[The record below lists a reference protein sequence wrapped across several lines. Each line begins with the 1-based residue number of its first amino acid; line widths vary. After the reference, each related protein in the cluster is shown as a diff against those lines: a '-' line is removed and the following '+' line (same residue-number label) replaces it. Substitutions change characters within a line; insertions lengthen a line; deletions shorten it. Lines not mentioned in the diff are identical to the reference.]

1 MSLLLDPVGERPW
14 LDHTFGQALE
24 WAACTY
30 ADAEAVVDGA
40 QRLSFAQLAIRV
52 RAFSQGLI
60 DLGVGP
66 GDRVALWMDDRV
78 EWLVA
83 RWAVPAIGAVLV
95 PINTR
100 FRDQDV
106 AYVLGQSE
114 CSTLIVQQG
123 ARGVSYFELLGKVEP
138 QWRDQAPG
146 AWQSQVLPSLRSVIG
161 LGRELPASMV
171 SFEEVERDGGDK
183 VQDGELGRRMA
194 QVGPQD
200 VAQILYTSGTTSFPK
215 GAMVCHGPLL
225 QNNWFATTCLELVPS
240 DRYLSC
246 VPLFTATGTF
256 YTLAMWLSGATMVIA
271 ERFEPRL
278 FCELVQKERITVS
291 FFVDTIVQ
299 DLKGFADRTRYDL
312 SSLRTGTGAP
322 LPTESF
328 DWVVKEIGV
337 QSLVSAY
344 GMSETSNAV
353 VRTRVADSIEKRSGT
368 NGRPVDGV
376 EIRIADVKS
385 NETLPAGTVG
395 EVCIRGYVIMKGYY
409 KMPEETSKTF
419 DEYGWLH
426 SGDLGE
432 LDQDGYLVYRG
443 RVKEMIKPGGFNV
456 ATQEIELFLKTYP
469 GVKQAVVV
477 GVPDVRMGEIGYAY
491 IELQPGQQI
500 DAVQLQAYCREH
512 IAGYK
517 VPRYIEFITEW
528 PMTGSQKIRKL
539 ELKARAGAKLENE
552 SGCNARS

>member
-1 MSLLLDPVGERPW
+1 MSLLADPVGERPW

-24 WAACTY
+24 WAAYTY
-30 ADAEAVVDGA
+30 ADAEAVVDGV
-40 QRLSFAQLAIRV
+40 QRLSFAQMAIRV
-52 RAFSQGLI
+52 RAFGRGLM

-95 PINTR
+95 PVNTR

-114 CSTLIVQQG
+114 CSTMIVQQG
-123 ARGVSYFELLGKVEP
+123 SRGVSYFELLGKVEP
-138 QWRDQAPG
+138 QWRDQAAG
-146 AWQSQVLPSLRSVIG
+146 AWQSQVLPSLRRVIG
-161 LGRELPASMV
+161 LGQELPGSMV
-171 SFEEVERDGGDK
+171 SFEEVECAGGEK
-183 VQDGELGRRMA
+183 AQDGELARRMA

-256 YTLAMWLSGATMVIA
+256 YTLAMWLSGAAMVIA
-271 ERFEPRL
+271 ERFESRL

-299 DLKGFADRTRYDL
+299 DLKGFAERARYDL

-322 LPTESF
+322 LSQASF
-328 DWVVKEIGV
+328 LFASHDLGVPELIGV
-337 QSLVSAY
+337 Y

-353 VRTRVADSIEKRSGT
+353 TRGFCDDPFEKRSRT

-376 EIRIADVKS
+376 EIRIADVKT

-419 DEYGWLH
+419 DEQGWLH

-432 LDQDGYLVYRG
+432 LDQEGYLVYRG

-491 IELQPGQQI
+491 IELQPGHQV

-517 VPRYIEFITEW
+517 VPRYVEFITEW

-539 ELKARAGAKLENE
+539 ELKARAGAKLEKE
-552 SGCNARS
+552 GASNAC

>member
-1 MSLLLDPVGERPW
+1 
-14 LDHTFGQALE
+14 
-24 WAACTY
+24 
-30 ADAEAVVDGA
+30 
-40 QRLSFAQLAIRV
+40 
-52 RAFSQGLI
+52 
-60 DLGVGP
+60 
-66 GDRVALWMDDRV
+66 
-78 EWLVA
+78 
-83 RWAVPAIGAVLV
+83 
-95 PINTR
+95 
-100 FRDQDV
+100 
-106 AYVLGQSE
+106 
-114 CSTLIVQQG
+114 
-123 ARGVSYFELLGKVEP
+123 
-138 QWRDQAPG
+138 
-146 AWQSQVLPSLRSVIG
+146 
-161 LGRELPASMV
+161 
-171 SFEEVERDGGDK
+171 
-183 VQDGELGRRMA
+183 
-194 QVGPQD
+194 
-200 VAQILYTSGTTSFPK
+200 
-215 GAMVCHGPLL
+215 
-225 QNNWFATTCLELVPS
+225 
-240 DRYLSC
+240 
-246 VPLFTATGTF
+246 
-256 YTLAMWLSGATMVIA
+256 
-271 ERFEPRL
+271 
-278 FCELVQKERITVS
+278 
-291 FFVDTIVQ
+291 
-299 DLKGFADRTRYDL
+299 
-312 SSLRTGTGAP
+312 LRTGTGAP
-322 LPTESF
+322 LSLASF
-328 DWVVKEIGV
+328 LFASHDLDVPELIGV
-337 QSLVSAY
+337 Y

-353 VRTRVADSIEKRSGT
+353 TRGCSDDPFEKRSGT

-419 DEYGWLH
+419 DEHGWLH

-517 VPRYIEFITEW
+517 VPRYVEFITEW

-552 SGCNARS
+552 SGCNACS

>member
-1 MSLLLDPVGERPW
+1 MSLLADPVGERPW

-24 WAACTY
+24 WAAYTY
-30 ADAEAVVDGA
+30 ADAEAVVDGV
-40 QRLSFAQLAIRV
+40 QRLSFAQMAIRV
-52 RAFSQGLI
+52 RAFGRGLM

-95 PINTR
+95 PVNTR

-114 CSTLIVQQG
+114 CSTMIVQQG
-123 ARGVSYFELLGKVEP
+123 SRGVSYFELLGKVEP
-138 QWRDQAPG
+138 QWRDQAAG
-146 AWQSQVLPSLRSVIG
+146 AWQSQVLPSLRRVIG
-161 LGRELPASMV
+161 LGQELPGSMV
-171 SFEEVERDGGDK
+171 SFEEVECAGGEK
-183 VQDGELGRRMA
+183 AQDGELARRMA

-256 YTLAMWLSGATMVIA
+256 YTLAMWLSGAAMVIA

-299 DLKGFADRTRYDL
+299 DLKGFADRARYDL

-322 LPTESF
+322 LPTQSF
-328 DWVVKEIGV
+328 EWVVKRWGFKAWSV
-337 QSLVSAY
+337 PMACQRPP
-344 GMSETSNAV
+344 MRWSE
-353 VRTRVADSIEKRSGT
+353 
-368 NGRPVDGV
+368 
-376 EIRIADVKS
+376 
-385 NETLPAGTVG
+385 
-395 EVCIRGYVIMKGYY
+395 RG
-409 KMPEETSKTF
+409 
-419 DEYGWLH
+419 
-426 SGDLGE
+426 
-432 LDQDGYLVYRG
+432 
-443 RVKEMIKPGGFNV
+443 
-456 ATQEIELFLKTYP
+456 
-469 GVKQAVVV
+469 
-477 GVPDVRMGEIGYAY
+477 
-491 IELQPGQQI
+491 
-500 DAVQLQAYCREH
+500 
-512 IAGYK
+512 
-517 VPRYIEFITEW
+517 
-528 PMTGSQKIRKL
+528 
-539 ELKARAGAKLENE
+539 
-552 SGCNARS
+552 